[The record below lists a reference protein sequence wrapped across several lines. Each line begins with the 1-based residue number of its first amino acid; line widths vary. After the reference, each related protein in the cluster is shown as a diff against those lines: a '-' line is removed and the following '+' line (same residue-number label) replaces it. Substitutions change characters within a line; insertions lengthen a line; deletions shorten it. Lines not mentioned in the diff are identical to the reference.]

1 MGAERFTFADARI
14 NLPTQKTDPNNNVQ
28 NKNLAPSLEPKSNS
42 NYGPQLYVSTASP
55 FLTSERSSVS
65 APSSDTSN
73 YARYIPISPRSSNSL
88 KNALVNNMSYS
99 IHEAILD
106 SRVID
111 SNDVYFDPPGY
122 EKGDIADATHLIESL
137 IKSYL
142 LDTPSIPYE
151 RTDTTEPPS
160 LDFLSFSF
168 DDEDDDKVRSKV
180 KREDARPSEVRYLKR
195 A

>member
-14 NLPTQKTDPNNNVQ
+14 NSIPLTDPNNNVP
-28 NKNLAPSLEPKSNS
+28 NNNLASSLQPKSNS

-65 APSSDTSN
+65 APSHH
-73 YARYIPISPRSSNSL
+73 YARYIPMSSRSSNSL

-122 EKGDIADATHLIESL
+122 EEGDIPDATYLIESM

-142 LDTPSIPYE
+142 SDNKLPPYK
-151 RTDTTEPPS
+151 RATSTEKPS
-160 LDFLSFSF
+160 LDFLSYSF
-168 DDEDDDKVRSKV
+168 DEEDDDVVRSKV
-180 KREDARPSEVRYLKR
+180 KRADMLASEVRYLK
-195 A
+195 

>member
-14 NLPTQKTDPNNNVQ
+14 SLPTQKTEPNYNFQ
-28 NKNLAPSLEPKSNS
+28 NDNLVSSLEPKSKS
-42 NYGPQLYVSTASP
+42 NYGPQLYVSTVSP

-65 APSSDTSN
+65 APSSHHSN
-73 YARYIPISPRSSNSL
+73 YARYIPISPRTSSSL

-99 IHEAILD
+99 SHEAILD

-111 SNDVYFDPPGY
+111 SNDVYFDPPSF
-122 EKGDIADATHLIESL
+122 EEGDIPDATILIESL

-142 LDTPSIPYE
+142 SDNTPYK
-151 RTDTTEPPS
+151 RTTTTEKPS

-168 DDEDDDKVRSKV
+168 DSEDDEIVRSKV
-180 KREDARPSEVRYLKR
+180 KREDARASEVRYLK
-195 A
+195 